1 MVLAMA
7 WPCAGPRSN
16 VRRISRSRVPCSSS
30 MRSFCSLVD
39 ILGENKSLPVECQC
53 ESPHDKSR
61 IVEAGEEPYSTL
73 WALISITGCRA
84 GEILGLKTTEI
95 LKSISFA
102 FGARLTTPRERCR
115 HQSLNQVLP
124 TFRCRKSWK
133 NVCGRSLQII
143 GERTKQTCSSA
154 TARASRCSV
163 TKWLTSY
170 KTRCSAL
177 ESRRPH
183 YMPSVTWLQVS
194 YWKTARH
201 HPWCSVKCVTA

>member
-61 IVEAGEEPYSTL
+61 IVEASEEPYSTL

-84 GEILGLKTTEI
+84 GEILGLKTTGLDFEKHLI
-95 LKSISFA
+95 RIRRTLYHATRTMQAPRTHRAFRQSIGGCDLHFE
-102 FGARLTTPRERCR
+102 GR
-115 HQSLNQVLP
+115 
-124 TFRCRKSWK
+124 FRC
-133 NVCGRSLQII
+133 CGQRDSEKILRQQGAYPLHSLFQCA
-143 GERTKQTCSSA
+143 GDFLSPALTEGSS
-154 TARASRCSV
+154 T
-163 TKWLTSY
+163 
-170 KTRCSAL
+170 
-177 ESRRPH
+177 
-183 YMPSVTWLQVS
+183 
-194 YWKTARH
+194 
-201 HPWCSVKCVTA
+201 

>member
-61 IVEAGEEPYSTL
+61 IVEASEEPYSTL

-84 GEILGLKTTEI
+84 GEILGLKTTDLDFEKHLI
-95 LKSISFA
+95 RLRRTLDHAKRTMQAPKSRSSSA
-102 FGARLTTPRERCR
+102 DLPMPELLEKRLR
-115 HQSLNQVLP
+115 
-124 TFRCRKSWK
+124 TFLATHWRTNEADRLFCNSKGRPMQRDKVACKVQEAW
-133 NVCGRSLQII
+133 RSLRI
-143 GERTKQTCSSA
+143 EKDAVHALSH
-154 TARASRCSV
+154 TAGNGQ
-163 TKWLTSY
+163 L
-170 KTRCSAL
+170 
-177 ESRRPH
+177 
-183 YMPSVTWLQVS
+183 
-194 YWKTARH
+194 
-201 HPWCSVKCVTA
+201 